1 MARSAATLARVDAGP
16 GEAASHINEA
26 LAAELRAAKAILNI
40 TQQRLSD
47 LSGVP
52 MRTLTRVLAGDRNI
66 DVKQLAALAAPL
78 QTSSEEL
85 MKRASLRARNL
96 AAVSGL
102 SEDDAKARYST
113 AASTTS
119 EDDPTDDEQV

>member
-1 MARSAATLARVDAGP
+1 MDAGS

-47 LSGVP
+47 ASGIP
-52 MRTLTRVLAGDRNI
+52 MRTLTRVLAGDRDI
-66 DVKQLAALAAPL
+66 DVKQLAALAGPL
-78 QTSSEEL
+78 GVSSEEL
-85 MKRASLRARNL
+85 MARAAQRARNL
-96 AAVSGL
+96 AAVGGL
-102 SEDDAKARYST
+102 SEDEAKARYST
-113 AASTTS
+113 AASAAS